1 MAPYC
6 MSGRIGFV
14 SAPNAARH
22 HYSPP
27 PLNPMSLIRFL
38 ASTTAL
44 ALLLLVPP
52 SAHGTLHLT
61 EFMADNGDSTQE

>member
-1 MAPYC
+1 
-6 MSGRIGFV
+6 
-14 SAPNAARH
+14 
-22 HYSPP
+22 
-27 PLNPMSLIRFL
+27 MSLIRFL

-52 SAHGTLHLT
+52 SAYGTLHLT